1 MKLHKRN
8 FRQQAL
14 IDDFVWLFR
23 KLMEE
28 QKITQVEL
36 GRRTGRSKQL
46 INNILSGERNLT
58 LETISDILHALG
70 KEKLFSRR
78 YLLQSLGGMADSST
92 NGPTSPPV
100 SGPGAVPGVPGGLA
114 GGDSSPLGVDS
125 SADPAIM

>member
-28 QKITQVEL
+28 QKMTQVEL

-78 YLLQSLGGMADSST
+78 YLLQSLGGVADSST
-92 NGPTSPPV
+92 DGPTSPPV
-100 SGPGAVPGVPGGLA
+100 SGLGAVPGVPGGLA
-114 GGDSSPLGVDS
+114 GGDSSPLGG
-125 SADPAIM
+125 